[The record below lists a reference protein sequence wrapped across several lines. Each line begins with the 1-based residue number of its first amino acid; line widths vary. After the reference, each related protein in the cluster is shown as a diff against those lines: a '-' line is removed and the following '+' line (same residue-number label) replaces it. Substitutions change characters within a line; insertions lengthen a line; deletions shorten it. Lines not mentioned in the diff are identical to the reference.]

1 VSADGVRRRPMHAV
15 VVAYNAA
22 DHLDSCLAALKLQV
36 PVTVID
42 NSSSAEVA
50 AVTAAHG
57 ASYVDSGANRGF
69 AGGVNLG
76 LSLLACDP
84 VDVLLVNPDA
94 VLRSGAAGALAEFLA
109 RPENARVAAVAPR
122 ILLPGNIAQR
132 VMWPFPSPLRMWAQA
147 FGIWRLPARRTF
159 AIGAVLL
166 LRCEAIEDV
175 GPFDERFF
183 LYAEETDWQR
193 RACQRD
199 WSSALCVEA
208 VAEHVGAATSTD
220 NRRQEVLHEAGQ
232 ETYIRKWHGPIGW
245 AGYRAAAFLSAAGLA
260 VILPSRRRRRVA
272 ARRAL
277 LYLRGPK
284 RVAARQAG

>member
-1 VSADGVRRRPMHAV
+1 
-15 VVAYNAA
+15 
-22 DHLDSCLAALKLQV
+22 
-36 PVTVID
+36 
-42 NSSSAEVA
+42 
-50 AVTAAHG
+50 
-57 ASYVDSGANRGF
+57 
-69 AGGVNLG
+69 VNLG